1 MSDLELILER
11 CRQGD
16 ELAWEALVRRY
27 QSRVY
32 ATALQYVRDTDEALD
47 LAQDIFVRVYKRLET
62 FQGHET
68 FLPWLMRLARNAAID
83 HLRRR
88 KARPP
93 RRDVQV
99 EDNPPLPDTSP
110 LPDANWE
117 SKGRRQ
123 LVHNAMGQLTST
135 NREMIL
141 LKEIQ
146 GLNLKEIA
154 ELLGI
159 PVGTVKS
166 RSNRARLEL
175 ARVILAL
182 DPSAG
187 MSTP

>member
-1 MSDLELILER
+1 MNDLALILER

-16 ELAWEALVRRY
+16 ELAWEALVRQY

-32 ATALQYVRDTDEALD
+32 AVALQYVRDADEALD
-47 LAQDIFVRVYKRLET
+47 LAQDIFVRLYKRLET

-68 FLPWLMRLARNAAID
+68 FLPWLMRLSRNAAID

-93 RRDVQV
+93 GRDVPAE
-99 EDNPPLPDTSP
+99 EDPTLTDTRPLPDV
-110 LPDANWE
+110 DWE
-117 SKGRRQ
+117 TQGRRR
-123 LVHNAMGQLTST
+123 LVHAAMGKLTET

-154 ELLGI
+154 EVLGI

-175 ARVILAL
+175 AQAILAL
-182 DPSAG
+182 DPAAG

>member
-1 MSDLELILER
+1 MSDLASILDR

-27 QSRVY
+27 QSRIY
-32 ATALQYVRDTDEALD
+32 ATALQYVRDSDEALD

-68 FLPWLMRLARNAAID
+68 FLPWLMRLSRNAAID

-93 RRDVQV
+93 RRDIQV
-99 EDNPPLPDTSP
+99 EDDPPLADTKPLPDV
-110 LPDANWE
+110 DWE
-117 SKGRRQ
+117 SRSRRQ
-123 LVHNAMGQLTST
+123 LVHDALGKLTST

-154 ELLGI
+154 EILGI

-166 RSNRARLEL
+166 RANRARLEL
-175 ARVILAL
+175 AQAILSL

-187 MSTP
+187 VSTP

>member
-32 ATALQYVRDTDEALD
+32 AIALQYVRDADEALD

-110 LPDANWE
+110 LPDAHWE

>member
-1 MSDLELILER
+1 MLEMTTILER

-16 ELAWEALVRRY
+16 ELAWEALVRQH

-32 ATALQYVRDTDEALD
+32 AVALQYVRDADDARD
-47 LAQDIFVRVYKRLET
+47 LAQEIFVKVYQRLDS
-62 FQGHET
+62 FHGSET

-93 RRDVQV
+93 RQDVPV
-99 EDNPPLPDTSP
+99 EENLPLPDKRPSP
-110 LPDANWE
+110 AVNLE
-117 SKGRRQ
+117 SADRRQ
-123 LVHNAMGQLTST
+123 LVHHALGQLNET
-135 NREMIL
+135 NREMIV
-141 LKEIQ
+141 LKDIQ

-154 ELLGI
+154 TILGI

-166 RSNRARLEL
+166 RSNRARMEL
-175 ARVILAL
+175 ARILLTL
-182 DPSAG
+182 DPSIG